1 MYTVD
6 GRDRVAELDSLPQSS
21 VGAPLPV
28 VVCDEHATLIAYIVS
43 QHDSNWDGTRSRTVG
58 SDSEDEPIAI
68 VQFLR
73 PRAVMFGPPNDEA
86 FDGHPLAS
94 RGLEPYGSFEVVESS
109 WIRCLERMNSVHRG
123 HRPEFFA
130 GLHHYVLS
138 FHDSTFECV
147 AEDVQLIEIVR
158 GSMRQA
164 GVRMAEMLAA
174 RGG

>member
-6 GRDRVAELDSLPQSS
+6 SRDRIEAITSLPQSS
-21 VGAPLPV
+21 VGAPLPL
-28 VVCDEHATLIAYIVS
+28 VVCDERTTLIAYIVS

-58 SDSEDEPIAI
+58 PDSEDELIAI
-68 VQFLR
+68 VRLLG

-109 WIRCLERMNSVHRG
+109 WIRGLERMNRVHRG

-147 AEDVQLIEIVR
+147 AKDVQLVELVR
-158 GSMRQA
+158 GSMQQA
-164 GVRMAEMLAA
+164 GVRMAGMLAA
-174 RGG
+174 RSG